1 MKILRKLLAKLFRQ
15 HYGNPNGMELSEP
28 YILIRGSD
36 SLAPAIAEQI
46 ANIKLRANGDYSAYA
61 ELNDLAMAIRVW
73 QAKHAQSKASA
84 LK

>member
-1 MKILRKLLAKLFRQ
+1 MKILKRLLAKLFCQ
-15 HYGNPNGMELSEP
+15 HYGSVNGIEPGEP

-61 ELNDLAMAIRVW
+61 ELNDLAATIRVW
-73 QAKHAQSKASA
+73 QAKHAQSRASVV
-84 LK
+84 K